1 MDLFTKKLSINKISD
16 TLKIDSQNLIRWKYF
31 DNTKH
36 LSPLKKRNETMSTDE
51 YIDYLNENV
60 QNTETHQENVL
71 IIDDDESIF
80 FALKQFLAKF
90 NFNAIWAKNGFE
102 ACYLL
107 KLHNPKIIT
116 LDLKMQEYNGNDFL
130 KMIDKIH
137 LTLKPWIIV
146 VSADKNDMIYK
157 SLDNGADFFL
167 RKPLKKSDFF
177 KIINKAAL
185 ESTSNI

>member
-1 MDLFTKKLSINKISD
+1 MNIFAKKHSINNLASH
-16 TLKIDSQNLIRWKYF
+16 LKIDNNKLLKWKYL
-31 DNTKH
+31 DNTK
-36 LSPLKKRNETMSTDE
+36 LLNQIQKTDDSISTNE

-60 QNTETHQENVL
+60 EVEHDEKDKIL

-80 FALKQFLAKF
+80 LAMKQFLSKL
-90 NFNAIWAKNGFE
+90 NLNAIWARDGLE

-116 LDLKMQEYNGNDFL
+116 LDLKMNLYDGNDFL
-130 KMIDKIH
+130 QMIDKIN
-137 LTLKPWIIV
+137 LSLKPWIIV
-146 VSADKNDMIYK
+146 VSGDKSEPIYK

-177 KIINKAAL
+177 KIINKIA
-185 ESTSNI
+185 